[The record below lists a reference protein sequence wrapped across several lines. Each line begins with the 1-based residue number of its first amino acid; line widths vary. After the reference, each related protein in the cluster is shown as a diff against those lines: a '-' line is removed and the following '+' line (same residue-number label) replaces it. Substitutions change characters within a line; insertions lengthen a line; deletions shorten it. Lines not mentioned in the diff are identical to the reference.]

1 MKHGKDY
8 IELDMMIKEIA
19 RIVEEACKK
28 KTNYFGYGIWKHH
41 ILNVVKYSILMAK
54 KIGADKEIVEIAALL
69 HDYASVK
76 NYKLYESGHHIHG
89 ARMAEELLKKFNYP
103 QEKIEQVKHC
113 ILSHSGDENCQVKR
127 KTKEAICVAN
137 ADAMAH
143 FSAIPSLF
151 YLAFFSHKMNI
162 DEATDFLMAKLERS
176 WNKLSPEGK
185 EIIRDKYEA
194 SKKLFGELVENNK
207 RRNKKYD

>member
-1 MKHGKDY
+1 MVVM
-8 IELDMMIKEIA
+8 IIKEIA
-19 RIVEEACKK
+19 KIVEDACKK
-28 KTNYFGYGIWKHH
+28 KTNRFGYGDWKYH
-41 ILNVVKYSILMAK
+41 ILPVVKYSKLMAK
-54 KIGADKEIVEIAALL
+54 RIGADEEIVEIAALL
-69 HDYASVK
+69 HDYAGIK
-76 NYKLYESGHHIHG
+76 DYRLFKKHHIHG
-89 ARMAEELLKKFNYP
+89 ARLAEELLKKFKYP
-103 QEKIEQVKHC
+103 PEKIEQVKHC
-113 ILSHSGDENCQVKR
+113 IISHSGEEKR
-127 KTKEAICVAN
+127 QAKRETKEAICVAN

-143 FSAIPSLF
+143 FSAIHSLF
-151 YLAFFSHKMNI
+151 YLAFMKYKMNI